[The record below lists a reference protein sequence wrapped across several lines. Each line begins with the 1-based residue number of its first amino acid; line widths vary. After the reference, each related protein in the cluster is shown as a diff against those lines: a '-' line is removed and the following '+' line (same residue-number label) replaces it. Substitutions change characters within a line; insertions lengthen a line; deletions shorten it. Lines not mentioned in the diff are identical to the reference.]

1 MAARGGYRWEN
12 TLERGSLEHPQT
24 HKHRIHSLAAR
35 GSKAD
40 WAINN
45 LLGVTDVIQ
54 DALNAETNFAVF
66 MATMPFQLCFYG
78 AHLQGYKFWFH
89 LRK

>member
-1 MAARGGYRWEN
+1 MGARGGYRWEN
-12 TLERGSLEHPQT
+12 TLERTALLSTRRLT
-24 HKHRIHSLAAR
+24 NTA
-35 GSKAD
+35 SKAD

-78 AHLQGYKFWFH
+78 VHLQGYKFWFH
-89 LRK
+89 FRK